1 MHWQNLG
8 IIVILKWNHFL
19 IFLNIPMDWAQ
30 NAMWHM
36 IHMQWYVGGTTTEL
50 LVTVVAQNWK
60 RLITA
65 LHMVRNYWK
74 IIFRSDTFTICRFF
88 FAFLLKRKEIYEIHY
103 VKSQHWLQT
112 AKVFVTQNSNLQHIQ
127 LCGVSLH
134 KNYSSQLLSAHDKWC
149 NPLPV
154 GK

>member
-74 IIFRSDTFTICRFF
+74 NYIQVWHIYHLQGFFLHFFWKGKKYMKSIMLSLNTDCRLQRYLWHRT
-88 FAFLLKRKEIYEIHY
+88 ATCSIYNYVVWVCTRTTALSCYLLMINDVIHY
-103 VKSQHWLQT
+103 L
-112 AKVFVTQNSNLQHIQ
+112 
-127 LCGVSLH
+127 
-134 KNYSSQLLSAHDKWC
+134 
-149 NPLPV
+149 
-154 GK
+154 